1 MFLDAARAGCISLE
15 RVVGATATEPAR
27 IFGLTDKGRLEVGAD
42 ADIAI
47 VDLDREWQITDEA
60 VLSRIGWTP
69 FAGRRIQ
76 GAIDRT
82 LVRGAVVYEDGQ
94 VTGAQGWG
102 RQAQPSR

>member
-1 MFLDAARAGCISLE
+1 M
-15 RVVGATATEPAR
+15 GATATEPAR
-27 IFGLTDKGRLEVGAD
+27 IFGLTTKGRLDVGTD

-47 VDLDREWQITDEA
+47 VDLDKEWEITDDA

-82 LVRGAVVYEDGQ
+82 LVRGAVVYEDGH

-102 RQAQPSR
+102 RQAKPTR